1 MICTFFFYNLLL
13 DMIKRVKSIW
23 LDTKNC
29 LVNTARTEFTFND
42 LPVIQVRGDICH
54 LKVNSISGS
63 SSSGTNDYIEHTFVV
78 KLGNVKYNHSYY
90 FNCDKNSSPT
100 IADVMIDANKGFH
113 LNNSVLSLPNQDIN
127 QLILKIKKEDG
138 VGLKKGSHD
147 IDLYFN
153 IIIEE
158 YDYEKI
164 N

>member
-1 MICTFFFYNLLL
+1 
-13 DMIKRVKSIW
+13 MIKRIKSIW
-23 LDTKNC
+23 LDTKNAEI
-29 LVNTARTEFTFND
+29 NADRSEFVFNH

-63 SSSGTNDYIEHTFVV
+63 SSSGSNDYIEHTYVV
-78 KLGNVKYNHSYY
+78 KLGNVKYNHAYY
-90 FNCDKNSSPT
+90 FNADKSSTPT
-100 IADVMIDANKGFH
+100 IADVMIDSNKGFH
-113 LNNSVLSLPNQDIN
+113 LNNGVLTLPEQDIN
-127 QLILKIKKEDG
+127 RLSLKIKKEDG
-138 VGLKKGSHD
+138 TGLTKSSHE

>member
-1 MICTFFFYNLLL
+1 
-13 DMIKRVKSIW
+13 MIKRVKSIW
-23 LDTKNC
+23 VDTKNAV
-29 LVNTARTEFTFND
+29 VNADRTEFVFNH
-42 LPVIQVRGDICH
+42 LPVIQVRGDICL

-63 SSSGTNDYIEHTFVV
+63 SSSGTNDYINHTFVV

-90 FNCDKNSSPT
+90 FNSDKNSTPT
-100 IADVMIDANKGFH
+100 ICDVMIDANKGFH
-113 LNNSVLSLPNQDIN
+113 LNNAILTLPEQDIN
-127 QLILKIKKEDG
+127 QLCLKIKSDDG
-138 VGLKKGSHD
+138 HGLIKATHT

>member
-1 MICTFFFYNLLL
+1 
-13 DMIKRVKSIW
+13 MIKRVKSIW
-23 LDTKNC
+23 LDTKSAVIN
-29 LVNTARTEFTFND
+29 ADRTEFVFND

-63 SSSGTNDYIEHTFVV
+63 STSGTNDYIEHTYVV
-78 KLGNVKYNHSYY
+78 KLGNVKYNHAYY
-90 FNCDKNSSPT
+90 FNSDKNSTPT

-113 LNNSVLSLPNQDIN
+113 LNNSSLTLPNQDIN

-138 VGLKKGSHD
+138 VGLTKGAHD

>member
-1 MICTFFFYNLLL
+1 
-13 DMIKRVKSIW
+13 MIKRVRSIW
-23 LDTKNC
+23 VDTKNAI
-29 LVNTARTEFTFND
+29 VNADRTEFIYND

-63 SSSGTNDYIEHTFVV
+63 SSSGSNDYINHTFVV
-78 KLGNVKYNHSYY
+78 KLGNVKYNHAYY
-90 FNCDKNSSPT
+90 FNSDKNSTPT
-100 IADVMIDANKGFH
+100 ICDVMIDANKGFH
-113 LNNSVLSLPNQDIN
+113 LNNAILTLPEQDIN
-127 QLILKIKKEDG
+127 QLCLKIKKEDG
-138 VGLKKGSHD
+138 TGLSKNQHE

>member
-1 MICTFFFYNLLL
+1 
-13 DMIKRVKSIW
+13 MIKRIKSIW
-23 LDTKNC
+23 LDTNSAV
-29 LVNTARTEFTFND
+29 VNADRTEFTYND
-42 LPVIQVRGDICH
+42 LPMIQVRGDICH

-63 SSSGTNDYIEHTFVV
+63 SSSGSNDYINHTFVI
-78 KLGNVKYNHSYY
+78 KLVNVKYNHDYY
-90 FNCDKNSSPT
+90 FNCDKNANPT

-113 LNNSVLSLPNQDIN
+113 LNNGVLTLPNQDIN
-127 QLILKIKKEDG
+127 QLCFKIKKEDG
-138 VGLKKGSHD
+138 SGLVKGNHT

>member
-1 MICTFFFYNLLL
+1 
-13 DMIKRVKSIW
+13 MIKRVKSIW
-23 LDTKNC
+23 LDTKNA
-29 LVNTARTEFTFND
+29 VINSDRTEFTFNN

-63 SSSGTNDYIEHTFVV
+63 SSSGSNDYINHTFVI
-78 KLGNVKYNHSYY
+78 KLANVKYNHSYY
-90 FNCDKNSSPT
+90 FNADKNSIPT
-100 IADVMIDANKGFH
+100 IADVMIDANKGFY
-113 LNNSVLSLPNQDIN
+113 LNNSVLTLTDQDIN
-127 QLILKIKKEDG
+127 QLCLKIKTDDG
-138 VGLKKGSHD
+138 HGLVKGGHT

>member
-1 MICTFFFYNLLL
+1 
-13 DMIKRVKSIW
+13 MIKRVKSIW
-23 LDTKNC
+23 LDTKNA
-29 LVNTARTEFTFND
+29 VINAGRTEFVFND

-63 SSSGTNDYIEHTFVV
+63 SSSGTNDYIEHTYVV
-78 KLGNVKYNHSYY
+78 KLGNVKYNHAYY
-90 FNCDKNSSPT
+90 FNSDKNSTPT
-100 IADVMIDANKGFH
+100 IADVMIDANKGFN
-113 LNNSVLSLPNQDIN
+113 LNNSVLTLPEQDIN
-127 QLILKIKKEDG
+127 QLCLKIKKEDG
-138 VGLKKGSHD
+138 NGLSKNSHE

>member
-1 MICTFFFYNLLL
+1 
-13 DMIKRVKSIW
+13 MIKRVKSIW
-23 LDTKNC
+23 LDTKNA
-29 LVNTARTEFTFND
+29 VINAGRTEFVFND

-63 SSSGTNDYIEHTFVV
+63 SSSGTNDYIEHTYVV
-78 KLGNVKYNHSYY
+78 KLGNVKYNHAYY
-90 FNCDKNSSPT
+90 FNSDKNSTPT
-100 IADVMIDANKGFH
+100 IADVMIDANKGFN
-113 LNNSVLSLPNQDIN
+113 LNNSVLTLPDQDIN
-127 QLILKIKKEDG
+127 QLCLKIKKEDG
-138 VGLKKGSHD
+138 TGLTKSSHE

>member
-1 MICTFFFYNLLL
+1 
-13 DMIKRVKSIW
+13 MIKRVKSIW
-23 LDTKNC
+23 LDTKSAVIN
-29 LVNTARTEFTFND
+29 ADRTEFVFND

-63 SSSGTNDYIEHTFVV
+63 STSGTNDYIEHTYVV
-78 KLGNVKYNHSYY
+78 KLGNVKYNHAYY
-90 FNCDKNSSPT
+90 FNSDKNSTTT

-113 LNNSVLSLPNQDIN
+113 LNNSVLTLPNQDIN

-138 VGLKKGSHD
+138 VGLTKGAHD

>member
-1 MICTFFFYNLLL
+1 
-13 DMIKRVKSIW
+13 MIKRVKSIW
-23 LDTKNC
+23 VDTKSAV
-29 LVNTARTEFTFND
+29 VNADRTEFVFNH

-63 SSSGTNDYIEHTFVV
+63 STSGTNDYIEHTYVV
-78 KLGNVKYNHSYY
+78 KLGNVKYNHAYY
-90 FNCDKNSSPT
+90 FNSDKNSTPT

-113 LNNSVLSLPNQDIN
+113 LNNSSLTLPEQDIN

-138 VGLKKGSHD
+138 VGLKKGAHD

>member
-1 MICTFFFYNLLL
+1 
-13 DMIKRVKSIW
+13 MIKRVKSIW
-23 LDTKNC
+23 LDTKNATI
-29 LVNTARTEFTFND
+29 NSNRTQFTFNN
-42 LPVIQVRGDICH
+42 LPVIQVRGNICH

-63 SSSGTNDYIEHTFVV
+63 STSGTNDYIEHTYVI

-90 FNCDKNSSPT
+90 FNCDKNATPT

-113 LNNSVLSLPNQDIN
+113 LNNSTLTLPEQDIN
-127 QLILKIKKEDG
+127 QIYLSIKKEDG
-138 VGLKKGSHD
+138 SGLTKASHN

>member
-1 MICTFFFYNLLL
+1 
-13 DMIKRVKSIW
+13 MIKRVKSIW
-23 LDTKNC
+23 LDTKSAVIN
-29 LVNTARTEFTFND
+29 ADRTEFVFND

-63 SSSGTNDYIEHTFVV
+63 STSGTNDYIEHTYVV
-78 KLGNVKYNHSYY
+78 KLGNVKYNHAYY
-90 FNCDKNSSPT
+90 FNSDKNSTPT

-113 LNNSVLSLPNQDIN
+113 LNNATLTLPEQDIN
-127 QLILKIKKEDG
+127 QIVLKIKKEDG
-138 VGLKKGSHD
+138 VGLKKGNHD

-153 IIIEE
+153 IVIEE

>member
-1 MICTFFFYNLLL
+1 
-13 DMIKRVKSIW
+13 MIKRVKSIW
-23 LDTKNC
+23 VDTKNAV
-29 LVNTARTEFTFND
+29 VNSDRTEFVFND

-63 SSSGTNDYIEHTFVV
+63 SSSGSNDYINHTFVV

-90 FNCDKNSSPT
+90 FNSDKNSSPT
-100 IADVMIDANKGFH
+100 ICDVMIDANKGYH
-113 LNNSVLSLPNQDIN
+113 LNNATLTLPEQDIN
-127 QLILKIKKEDG
+127 QLCLKIKSNHDH
-138 VGLKKGSHD
+138 GLVKNNHT

>member
-1 MICTFFFYNLLL
+1 
-13 DMIKRVKSIW
+13 MIKRVKSIW
-23 LDTKNC
+23 LDTKNATK
-29 LVNTARTEFTFND
+29 NTTRTEFIFNN

-63 SSSGTNDYIEHTFVV
+63 SSSGTNDYINHTFVI
-78 KLGNVKYNHSYY
+78 KLNNVKYNHSYY
-90 FNCDKNSSPT
+90 FNADNNSSPT
-100 IADVMIDANKGFH
+100 IADVMIDSNKGFH
-113 LNNSVLSLPNQDIN
+113 LNNSVLTLPEQDIN
-127 QLILKIKKEDG
+127 QLRLNIKKEDG
-138 VGLKKGSHD
+138 TGLFKGAHT

>member
-1 MICTFFFYNLLL
+1 
-13 DMIKRVKSIW
+13 MIKRVKSIW
-23 LDTKNC
+23 VDTKNAV
-29 LVNTARTEFTFND
+29 VNPDRTEFVFNH

-63 SSSGTNDYIEHTFVV
+63 SSSGSNDYINHTWVI

-90 FNCDKNSSPT
+90 FNADKNSSPT

-113 LNNSVLSLPNQDIN
+113 LNNSVLTLPEQDIN
-127 QLILKIKKEDG
+127 QLCLKIKSDDG
-138 VGLKKGSHD
+138 HGLIKATHT

>member
-1 MICTFFFYNLLL
+1 
-13 DMIKRVKSIW
+13 MIKRVKSIW
-23 LDTKNC
+23 VDTKNAV
-29 LVNTARTEFTFND
+29 VNSDRTEFTFND

-54 LKVNSISGS
+54 LKVNSVSGS
-63 SSSGTNDYIEHTFVV
+63 SSSGSNDYINHTFVV

-90 FNCDKNSSPT
+90 FNSDKNSSPT
-100 IADVMIDANKGFH
+100 ICDVMIDANKGYH
-113 LNNSVLSLPNQDIN
+113 LNNATLTLPEQDIN
-127 QLILKIKKEDG
+127 QLCLKIKKEDG
-138 VGLKKGSHD
+138 TGLTKAGHT

>member
-1 MICTFFFYNLLL
+1 
-13 DMIKRVKSIW
+13 MIKRVKSIW
-23 LDTKNC
+23 LDTKSAVIN
-29 LVNTARTEFTFND
+29 ADRTEFVFND

-63 SSSGTNDYIEHTFVV
+63 STSGTNDYIEHTYVV
-78 KLGNVKYNHSYY
+78 KLGNVKYNHAYY
-90 FNCDKNSSPT
+90 FNSDKNSTPT

-113 LNNSVLSLPNQDIN
+113 LNNSSLTLPNQDIN
-127 QLILKIKKEDG
+127 QLILKIKKGDG
-138 VGLKKGSHD
+138 VGLTKGAHD

>member
-1 MICTFFFYNLLL
+1 
-13 DMIKRVKSIW
+13 MIKRVRSIW
-23 LDTKNC
+23 VDTKNAV
-29 LVNTARTEFTFND
+29 VNADRTEFVFND

-63 SSSGTNDYIEHTFVV
+63 SSSGSNDYINHTFVV
-78 KLGNVKYNHSYY
+78 KLGNVKYNHAYY
-90 FNCDKNSSPT
+90 FNSDKNSTPT
-100 IADVMIDANKGFH
+100 ICDVMIDGNKGFY
-113 LNNSVLSLPNQDIN
+113 LNNSVLTLPEQDIN
-127 QLILKIKKEDG
+127 QLCLKIKTDDG
-138 VGLKKGSHD
+138 HGLVKASHT

>member
-1 MICTFFFYNLLL
+1 
-13 DMIKRVKSIW
+13 MIKRVKSIW
-23 LDTKNC
+23 LDTKNATK
-29 LVNTARTEFTFND
+29 NTTRTEFIFNN

-63 SSSGTNDYIEHTFVV
+63 SSSGSNDYINHTFVI

-90 FNCDKNSSPT
+90 FNADNNSSPT
-100 IADVMIDANKGFH
+100 IADVMIDSNKGFH
-113 LNNSVLSLPNQDIN
+113 LNNSVLTLPDQDIN
-127 QLILKIKKEDG
+127 QLKLIIKKEDG
-138 VGLKKGSHD
+138 IGLFKNAHT

>member
-1 MICTFFFYNLLL
+1 
-13 DMIKRVKSIW
+13 MIKRVKSIW
-23 LDTKNC
+23 LDTKNATK
-29 LVNTARTEFTFND
+29 NTTRTEFIFNN

-63 SSSGTNDYIEHTFVV
+63 SSSGSNDYINHTFVI

-90 FNCDKNSSPT
+90 FNADNNSSPT
-100 IADVMIDANKGFH
+100 IADVMIDSNKGFH
-113 LNNSVLSLPNQDIN
+113 LNNSVLTLPEQDIN
-127 QLILKIKKEDG
+127 QLRLNIKKEDG
-138 VGLKKGSHD
+138 TGLFKGAHT